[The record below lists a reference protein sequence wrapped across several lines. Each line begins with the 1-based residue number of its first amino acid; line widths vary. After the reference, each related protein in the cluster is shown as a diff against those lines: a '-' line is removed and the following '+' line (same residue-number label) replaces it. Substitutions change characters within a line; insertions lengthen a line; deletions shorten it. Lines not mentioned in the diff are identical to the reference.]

1 MPTSL
6 TGVRPHAG
14 LLTPEPWCG
23 SVRPARVL
31 FSVQPVSLVAS
42 RSQHPC
48 RKAASAAP
56 LPSPPVSPPGAQSRE
71 PPHGPLF
78 VGVASPPSR
87 DEPVSAC
94 YTVATTSKICTARA
108 SSSVCTLPSPAR
120 ARPPTTHRV
129 GGLVTQVSAIHFP
142 RPAIRQVCCNT
153 LLSGCQPPWPPPC
166 CPYRDRTFAPCPVS
180 GHLSPSEVRSSLR
193 PMLTTGRPLARA
205 RHAPCSRHGAHTFQ
219 VCWHAHILSTA
230 SSCARAA
237 VLRDISAGTSY
248 QTVRLVFRPYA
259 HVLPSS

>member
-78 VGVASPPSR
+78 VGVASPPSK

-108 SSSVCTLPSPAR
+108 SSSTHVLPSPAR

-205 RHAPCSRHGAHTFQ
+205 RHVPCSRHGTHTFQ